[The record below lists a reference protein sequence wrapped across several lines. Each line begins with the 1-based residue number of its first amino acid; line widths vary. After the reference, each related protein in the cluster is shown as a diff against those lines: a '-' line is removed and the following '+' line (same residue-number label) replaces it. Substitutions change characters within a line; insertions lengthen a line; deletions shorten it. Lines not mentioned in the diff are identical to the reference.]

1 MCGIAGIVSKTG
13 GLSGLHVQPMIDAQ
27 QHRGPDAAGVWADEY
42 CALGHRRLS
51 IIDLSEAGRQPMAN
65 DDGSVQITYNGEIYN
80 FQSLRAEL
88 AALGYRFRTRT
99 DTETI
104 LHAYEQWGVA
114 CLQKLRGMFAF
125 AIWDRRQRR
134 LFVARDRVGKKPLF
148 YTQAGSRF
156 FFASELQGLLA
167 HAEVPREVLPEAL
180 DAYLSYGYVPAPHT
194 GFRNVFKLPPAH
206 FLMLDLAAALPVP
219 KVERYWSLSYEPK
232 LKLSEAEA
240 CAALR
245 AKLTEAVRLRMIS
258 DVPIGAFLSGG
269 IDSSIVVGLMAQHST
284 QPVKTFSI
292 GFKEA
297 AYNELEHAR
306 RIANLWQ
313 TEHHEFVVEADALS
327 ILPKLVRHYGE
338 PYADSSC
345 VPTFYVAQMT
355 RQHVTVALNGDGGD
369 ESFAGYERYLGNRL
383 AERLRLLPGAVLAAQ
398 TMGRLLP
405 DSIDPKNRL
414 RNLRRFLL
422 VLAQPMPQRYAH
434 WLSYFS
440 EADKQSL
447 YSADFAAQL
456 NGVRRGTW
464 LPELI
469 EEFCRNYPPG
479 DPVDAALAADVQGY
493 LPFDL
498 LVKVDIATMANSLEA
513 RSPLLDQEVME
524 FAAQLPA
531 DMKLRG
537 RNLKHLLK
545 TAFTDLLPP
554 ANVNRRK
561 AGFGV
566 PVGQWFRG
574 QLRELLRDAL
584 LAPEAV
590 ARNYFKPQTVERL
603 LNEHLERRG
612 DHTFPLWS
620 LLMLELWHRELV
632 DVAPVRATLNAG
644 KTLAASER

>member
-1 MCGIAGIVSKTG
+1 MCGIAGIVSQLG
-13 GLSGLHVQPMIDAQ
+13 GLTELQVQPMIDAQ
-27 QHRGPDAAGVWADEY
+27 QHRGPDAAGVWADAH
-42 CALGHRRLS
+42 CALGHRRLA

-65 DDGSVQITYNGEIYN
+65 EDGNLQITFNGEIYN
-80 FQSLRAEL
+80 YQALRAEL
-88 AALGYRFRTRT
+88 ETLGYRFRTRT

-104 LHAYEQWGVA
+104 LHAYEQWGVD
-114 CLQKLRGMFAF
+114 CLKKLRGMFAF
-125 AIWDRRQRR
+125 ALWDRRQRR

-148 YTQAGSRF
+148 YAQIGPRF

-167 HAEVPREVLPEAL
+167 NPAVPREVLPEAL

-194 GFRNVFKLPPAH
+194 GFRHIFKLPPAH
-206 FLMLDLAAALPVP
+206 FLTLDLNAAAPAP

-232 LKLSEAEA
+232 LKLSEAEV

-245 AKLTEAVRLRMIS
+245 EKLTEAVRLRMIS

-269 IDSSIVVGLMAQHST
+269 IDSSIVVGLMAQQST

-313 TEHHEFVVEADALS
+313 TEHHEFIVEADALS
-327 ILPKLVRHYGE
+327 VLPKLVRHYGE

-345 VPTFYVAQMT
+345 LPTFYVAQMT

-383 AERLRLLPGAVLAAQ
+383 AERLRHVPGAVLATQAL
-398 TMGRLLP
+398 GRLLP

-414 RNLRRFLL
+414 RNLRRF
-422 VLAQPMPQRYAH
+422 VSVVSQPMPQRYAN
-434 WLSYFS
+434 WLTYFT
-440 EADKQSL
+440 EEDKQAL
-447 YSADFAAQL
+447 YSGDFAAGL
-456 NGVRRGTW
+456 NGHARGVW
-464 LPELI
+464 LPEII
-469 EEFCRNYPPG
+469 ESFCRQHPAL
-479 DPVDAALAADVQGY
+479 DVVDAAMSADVQTY

-498 LVKVDIATMANSLEA
+498 LVKVDIATMTSSLEA

-531 DMKLRG
+531 AMKLRG

-566 PVGQWFRG
+566 PVGEWFRG
-574 QLRELLRDAL
+574 PLRELLEDAL
-584 LAPEAV
+584 LARQ
-590 ARNYFKPQTVERL
+590 ARTRGYFDAGQLRQLVNDHVEGRA
-603 LNEHLERRG
+603 EHS
-612 DHTFPLWS
+612 FKLWN
-620 LLMLELWHRELV
+620 LLMLELWHREFL
-632 DVAPVRATLNAG
+632 T
-644 KTLAASER
+644 

>member
-13 GLSGLHVQPMIDAQ
+13 GLSGWQVQPMIDAQ
-27 QHRGPDAAGVWADEY
+27 QHRGPDAAGVWADEH

-80 FQSLRAEL
+80 FQALRAEL
-88 AALGYRFRTRT
+88 EALGHSFRTRT
-99 DTETI
+99 DTEVI
-104 LHAYEQWGVA
+104 LRAYEQWGVE
-114 CLQKLRGMFAF
+114 CLKKLRGMFAF

-148 YTQAGSRF
+148 YTQAGPRF

-167 HAEVPREVLPEAL
+167 NTEVPRAVLPEAL

-206 FLMLDLAAALPVP
+206 FLTLDLAAAEPAP

-232 LKLSEAEA
+232 LKLSEAEV
-240 CAALR
+240 CEALR
-245 AKLTEAVRLRMIS
+245 EKLTEAVRLRMIS

-269 IDSSIVVGLMAQHST
+269 IDSSIVVGLMAQLST

-306 RIANLWQ
+306 RIAKLWQ
-313 TEHHEFVVEADALS
+313 TEHHEFIVEADALS

-345 VPTFYVAQMT
+345 VPTFYVAQLT

-383 AERLRLLPGAVLAAQ
+383 AERVRLLPGAVLAAQ

-405 DSIDPKNRL
+405 DSIDPKNRV

-422 VLAQPMPQRYAH
+422 VMSQPMPQRYAS
-434 WLSYFS
+434 WLTYFT

-447 YSADFAAQL
+447 YSNQFAEHL
-456 NGVRRGTW
+456 NGARGGAW
-464 LPELI
+464 LPEII
-469 EEFCRNYPPG
+469 EEFCRNNPAR
-479 DPVDAALAADVQGY
+479 DPVDAAMAADVQGY

-584 LAPEAV
+584 LAPAAV

-632 DVAPVRATLNAG
+632 DVAPVRANLNAG
-644 KTLAASER
+644 KTLAAGE